1 MNEKKKKCDKSISNQ
16 YQNQKNKQNEE
27 KKILCYNLMIITN
40 VRLVFSFNYIQNIM
54 FSFYLS

>member
-16 YQNQKNKQNEE
+16 YQNQKNKQNKE